1 MAAVPLPKIIV
12 LKRVK
17 PIPYSGVVIPATS
30 LITGLILAAI
40 ILWALKGI
48 SPVALFWNV
57 GESFRAPSV
66 VKDFLI
72 LSLMGIALLV
82 SFTGAVWNIG
92 GEGQIH
98 MGMMIGTY
106 IALFTALANI
116 PILAKIVI
124 VIAAAI
130 LGSLWAALAGVLRA
144 YVNIDEVPIT
154 LMLNYIAYYILDILV
169 YGPWKGKHT
178 YGYIRTDEIPYD
190 LWFIRIKPST
200 ATVEALILFI
210 LVFVGTW
217 FLLKNTSIGL
227 RIRVLGSNP
236 QILRS
241 AGISVPLTIVT
252 ALAISGAISGIVGA
266 VYLLG
271 DTHRLSYPLEEHTAS
286 YGYLG
291 ILVAWLSMLDLKAI
305 PIAAY
310 IVSALRNTGIML
322 QIAQLGGIEI
332 MFVFIGSVLLT
343 YTIVSVMSEYTI
355 KIIMPTRK
363 LGEEKVEEK
372 EVAKK

>member
-1 MAAVPLPKIIV
+1 MIV

-17 PIPYSGVVIPATS
+17 PIPYSGVVIPAAS
-30 LITGLILAAI
+30 LVSGLILATI

-48 SPVALFWNV
+48 PPVALFWNII
-57 GESFRAPSV
+57 ESFKAPSV

-72 LSLMGIALLV
+72 LSLVGIALLV

-169 YGPWKGKHT
+169 YGPWKGKYT

-190 LWFIRIKPST
+190 LWFVRIKPST
-200 ATVEALILFI
+200 ATIEAVILFV
-210 LVFVGTW
+210 LVFAGAW

-241 AGISVPLTIVT
+241 AGISVPLTIVI
-252 ALAISGAISGIVGA
+252 ALAISGGIAGIVGA

-271 DTHRLSYPLEEHTAS
+271 DTHRLSYPLEEHTAN

-305 PIAAY
+305 PVAAY

-322 QIAQLGGIEI
+322 QIAKLGGIEI
-332 MFVFIGSVLLT
+332 MLIFIGSVLLT

-355 KIIMPTRK
+355 KIVLPTRK
-363 LGEEKVEEK
+363 TSEEEAVEKK
-372 EVAKK
+372 EVVKK

>member
-1 MAAVPLPKIIV
+1 MASIPLPRIVV

-17 PIPYSGVVIPATS
+17 PIPYSGAVIPALS
-30 LITGLILAAI
+30 LVSGLILAAI
-40 ILWALKGI
+40 ILWVLSGI
-48 SPVALFWNV
+48 SPLALFQNIIV
-57 GESFRAPSV
+57 SFKAPVV

-72 LSLMGIALLV
+72 LSLVGIALTI
-82 SFTGAVWNIG
+82 SFTGAIWNIG

-106 IALFTALANI
+106 IALFTALANM

-124 VIAAAI
+124 VIAAAL

-144 YVNIDEVPIT
+144 YANIDEVPVT

-169 YGPWKGKHT
+169 YGPWRGKYT
-178 YGYIRTDEIPYD
+178 YGYIRTDEIPYE
-190 LWFIRIKPST
+190 LWFIVMKPST
-200 ATVEALILFI
+200 ATIEATILFV
-210 LVFVGTW
+210 LVFIGVW
-217 FLLKNTSIGL
+217 FLYKNTNIGL

-241 AGISVPLTIVT
+241 AGISVPLTIVL
-252 ALAISGAISGIVGA
+252 ALTISGGIAGIVGA
-266 VYLLG
+266 IYLLG
-271 DTHRLSYPLEEHTAS
+271 DTHRLSYPLEAQTAN

-305 PIAAY
+305 PVAAY

-322 QIAQLGGIEI
+322 QIAGLGGTEI
-332 MFVFIGSVLLT
+332 MLIFIGSVLLT
-343 YTIVSVMSEYTI
+343 YTIVSILSEYTI
-355 KIIMPTRK
+355 KIVLPRRVTGKSRVK
-363 LGEEKVEEK
+363 
-372 EVAKK
+372 